1 LGTLWSQ
8 LGSDS
13 ENRVATISKHRGK
26 WKCQVRRKGHPAQ
39 SKNFDTKAE
48 AEAWGVQIEAEIG
61 RGVFLAPDKATQSM
75 TVADL
80 LDRYVKEE
88 SIHKASESDDK
99 TRAETLKAAIGGY
112 GVADLTNAMLAGYK
126 RARMRIRASQTVLHE
141 LNLLHRAY
149 VIAVAE
155 WGLVLPRGIP
165 KTARPQLP
173 EGRERRV
180 TQEEIEAIIRE
191 TGSKELKA
199 IVVLA
204 VETAMRRGEIL
215 GLHWDHVNLPG
226 RSLFLPKTKTKTPR
240 TVPLSSRAVALLG
253 SLECG
258 PGKVFSITPRCASQA
273 FKRAADRLGLVNI
286 HMHDLRHEATSRLF
300 EKDLNVIE
308 VSKVTGHKS
317 LVMLNRYSHLSVQHI
332 ADKLG

>member
-1 LGTLWSQ
+1 
-8 LGSDS
+8 
-13 ENRVATISKHRGK
+13 VSKHRDK

-39 SKNFDTKAE
+39 SKSFATKAE
-48 AEAWGVQIEAEIG
+48 AEAWGIQVEAEMG
-61 RGVFLAPDKATQSM
+61 RGMFLAPDKETQRM

-80 LDRYVKEE
+80 LDRYVREE

-99 TRAETLKAAIGGY
+99 TRAETLKAALGAY
-112 GVADLTNAMLAGYK
+112 GVPDLTSTIVAQYK
-126 RARMRIRASQTVLHE
+126 RSRMRVRASQTVLHE

-149 VIAVAE
+149 VIATTE

-165 KTARPQLP
+165 KTSRPPLP
-173 EGRERRV
+173 DGRERRV
-180 TQEEIEAIIRE
+180 TPEEVGAIINE
-191 TGSKELKA
+191 TGSKDLKA

-215 GLHWDHVNLPG
+215 GLRWEHVNLAQ
-226 RSLFLPKTKTKTPR
+226 RTLFLPKTKTKTPR
-240 TVPLSSRAVALLG
+240 TVPLSSRAVTLLS
-253 SLECG
+253 SLERG

-273 FKRAADRLGLVNI
+273 FKRAADRLELIDI
-286 HMHDLRHEATSRLF
+286 HLHDLRHEATSRLF

-317 LVMLNRYSHLSVQHI
+317 LVMLNRYTHLTVQSI